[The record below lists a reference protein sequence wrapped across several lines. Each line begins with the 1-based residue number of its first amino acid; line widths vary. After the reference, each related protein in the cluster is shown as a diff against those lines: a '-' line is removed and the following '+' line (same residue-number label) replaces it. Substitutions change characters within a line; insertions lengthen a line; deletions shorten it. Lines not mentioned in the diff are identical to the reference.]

1 MVSSEM
7 QVIPN
12 DLLAEKTKQG
22 ESPMKRQHFAAL
34 FLLIFGG
41 LFAYIRFDDGDT
53 EGAIR
58 TGIIFAL
65 AGTTMFLLTRLQ
77 PRPRSLIVNVIA
89 LILLGL
95 FAYEDYTAGDTAWA
109 IIIGIALIIAVVLT
123 LFQNAPFVK
132 EKIRPW
138 LKPVPYIGVAISGI
152 ALIVL
157 LILLFLA
164 R

>member
-1 MVSSEM
+1 
-7 QVIPN
+7 
-12 DLLAEKTKQG
+12 
-22 ESPMKRQHFAAL
+22 MKRHHIAAL

-41 LFAYIRFDDGDT
+41 AFAYLKFDDGDT

-58 TGIIFAL
+58 TGAIFIL
-65 AGTTMFLLTRLQ
+65 AGATMFLLARLQ
-77 PRPRSLIVNVIA
+77 PRIKSLIVNVIA
-89 LILLGL
+89 LIFLGL
-95 FAYEDYTAGDTAWA
+95 LAYQDFMAGDTAWA
-109 IIIGIALIIAVVLT
+109 IILVIVLFVAVVLT
-123 LFQNAPFVK
+123 WFENRPFVK

-157 LILLFLA
+157 LILRFLA